1 MRKLFKLV
9 TVAAFFIR
17 SAVAEEAEV
26 ADPEPLFSSGNFK
39 VYNLTEEYVLSEDQ
53 YYWKNVDQDVNITS
67 ILSNKT
73 VIEFGSSDGIKNE
86 NSETQDIPIKSKFEF
101 WSKKSMRNVTNLSN
115 KKIIDTNEFF
125 ELHAQLSLENVDITD
140 WTSTTLL

>member
-1 MRKLFKLV
+1 M
-9 TVAAFFIR
+9 
-17 SAVAEEAEV
+17 
-26 ADPEPLFSSGNFK
+26 
-39 VYNLTEEYVLSEDQ
+39 LSEDQ

-73 VIEFGSSDGIKNE
+73 VIEFGSSDRIKNE